1 METNATN
8 TAAFSTRNNFNGANF
23 DYENGGCK
31 AGGEFRNENSN
42 LVSVNINGTYVKD
55 DVTYNFWANRDAAG
69 NINTSGVP
77 FEVVVEVATEVK
89 AIIAKI
95 LELNANAE

>member
-1 METNATN
+1 MATNATN
-8 TAAFSTRNNFNGANF
+8 TATFNTRNNFNGANF
-23 DYENGGCK
+23 DYENGGCR
-31 AGGEFRNENSN
+31 AVGEYRYENSN

-55 DVTYNFWANRDAAG
+55 EATYNFWANRDAAG
-69 NINTSGVP
+69 NTNTSGVP
-77 FEVVVEVATEVK
+77 FEVIVEAATEVK